1 MIAHHR
7 LVGDTSQPEVFQ
19 RLEAIRSRIYTHAGG
34 APMRILSTCVD
45 SGFRKNEVYTYVAS
59 VQHLGVH
66 AVKGDDG
73 AKRDPVSRSKS
84 KNRAGIKLVIVGTY
98 AMKDTL
104 FARLKKENLGPGYMH
119 FRAMEPD
126 WHNGADAEY
135 FAQFARER
143 KQRRRIGN
151 RYVDE
156 YVKTGPNEAIDL
168 GVYNLAALHILGPS
182 VRETLDAYARQV
194 QEEGAELRARASEPA
209 AAEPDPEPPSQRRR
223 SSWAYGFQ

>member
-7 LVGDTSQPEVFQ
+7 LIGDTSQPEVWQ

-45 SGFRKNEVYTYVAS
+45 SGYRKNEVYTYVAS
-59 VQHLGVH
+59 VQQLGVH

-73 AKRDPVSRSKS
+73 SKRNPVARSKS
-84 KNRAGIKLVIVGTY
+84 KNRSGVKLVIVGVDS
-98 AMKDTL
+98 MKDTL
-104 FARLKKENLGPGYMH
+104 FARLKKENLGPGFMH
-119 FRAMEPD
+119 FRAMDPD

-156 YVKTGPNEAIDL
+156 YVKTGANEAVDL
-168 GVYNLAALHILGPS
+168 EVYNLAALHVLGPA
-182 VRETLDAYARQV
+182 VRSGLDAYVQQARKEG
-194 QEEGAELRARASEPA
+194 EELQAKRVTAQQRSAAGRGAVP
-209 AAEPDPEPPSQRRR
+209 RRG
-223 SSWAYGFQ
+223 SWATNF